1 MDYSEADR
9 SMNPTG
15 GSGYDGVA
23 APVEPPVRKNRPVVV
38 MVAAAVLLLVVAASA
53 AAVYIFVLSVPEG
66 GELAVAPAPLE
77 QAPVAA
83 QSAEEVVEPAP
94 VPLKRVFTFRDIFDP
109 LIEPAPEAASGSGTT
124 SGTDPGVTGSTTTTS
139 TASANDGTLTLQN
152 VVSVDG
158 EPAAVLL
165 LNGQT
170 YTLKEGGV
178 ISGTPWKV
186 LSIDGQTVIML
197 YGDVQVTL
205 SVGHG
210 FAPSTK

>member
-1 MDYSEADR
+1 MNYNDAER
-9 SMNPTG
+9 SMSPAG
-15 GSGYDGVA
+15 RLGDESLA
-23 APVEPPVRKNRPVVV
+23 APVEPPARKNRPVVV

-53 AAVYIFVLSVPEG
+53 AAVYMFVLSAPDG
-66 GELAVAPAPLE
+66 NDLAVAPAPVE

-94 VPLKRVFTFRDIFDP
+94 VPLKRVFTFRDIFDS
-109 LIEPAPEAASGSGTT
+109 LIEPATKETGGSGTT
-124 SGTDPGVTGSTTTTS
+124 GTGSGVTGSTTTTS
-139 TASANDGTLTLQN
+139 TATANDGTLTLQN

-158 EPAAVLL
+158 QPAAVLL

-170 YTLKEGGV
+170 YTLKEGES

-186 LSIDGQTVIML
+186 LSIDGQTVVML

-205 SVGHG
+205 SVGQG
-210 FAPSTK
+210 VTPSTK